1 MPPSDTVPVNAG
13 SASLDRDRL
22 TLVFGDRVVPQL
34 KGVAKAIYSSG
45 HFVAVTERG
54 AVLTLPNAATVER
67 AEKFRADVESLI
79 GAEVGS
85 EIRLLLVDETDPA
98 AVADA
103 TGDTGRPAASS
114 APASAPNPTPTPTT
128 PRDTTTPPTRS
139 EEPAAAVPEPTATP
153 DPVEPTGDD
162 DESSIIDVHDLEDA
176 DVAATGVEKLTQA
189 FPGAVL
195 VDGADGA
202 S

>member
-79 GAEVGS
+79 GTEVGS
-85 EIRLLLVDETDPA
+85 PVRLLLVDETDPA

-114 APASAPNPTPTPTT
+114 TPAPTPTP

-139 EEPAAAVPEPTATP
+139 EEPAAAVPEPTTAP

>member
-1 MPPSDTVPVNAG
+1 MVTSGCAKV
-13 SASLDRDRL
+13 RD
-22 TLVFGDRVVPQL
+22 V
-34 KGVAKAIYSSG
+34 S
-45 HFVAVTERG
+45 
-54 AVLTLPNAATVER
+54 
-67 AEKFRADVESLI
+67 
-79 GAEVGS
+79 
-85 EIRLLLVDETDPA
+85 
-98 AVADA
+98 
-103 TGDTGRPAASS
+103 SS
-114 APASAPNPTPTPTT
+114 AISPSSARTHARPRPRPTGTGTA
-128 PRDTTTPPTRS
+128 PPTRS
-139 EEPAAAVPEPTATP
+139 EEPAVAVPEPTTAP

>member
-1 MPPSDTVPVNAG
+1 MVVTAG
-13 SASLDRDRL
+13 SAPLDRDGL
-22 TLVFGDRVVPQL
+22 TVVFGDRVVPQL

-54 AVLTLPNAATVER
+54 VVFTLPNAATVER
-67 AEKFRADVESLI
+67 AEQYRPDVESLI

-85 EIRLLLVDETDPA
+85 PVQLLLVDGTDRS

-103 TGDTGRPAASS
+103 TGEPGGSAASS
-114 APASAPNPTPTPTT
+114 APASAPTPTPTQT
-128 PRDTTTPPTRS
+128 PTQTPPRGRTTPPTRA
-139 EEPAAAVPEPTATP
+139 EEPAVVVPESTTAP

>member
-1 MPPSDTVPVNAG
+1 MAVTAG
-13 SASLDRDRL
+13 SAPLDRDGL
-22 TLVFGDRVVPQL
+22 TVVFGDRVVPQL

-45 HFVAVTERG
+45 HFVAVTGRG
-54 AVLTLPNAATVER
+54 VVFTLPNAATVER
-67 AEKFRADVESLI
+67 AEKFRPDVESMI

-85 EIRLLLVDETDPA
+85 PVRLLLVDETDPA

-103 TGDTGRPAASS
+103 TGGPGRSAASS
-114 APASAPNPTPTPTT
+114 TSASAPTPTPTQTPTPPRGRTT
-128 PRDTTTPPTRS
+128 PRTRS
-139 EEPAAAVPEPTATP
+139 EEPAVAVPEPTTAP

>member
-1 MPPSDTVPVNAG
+1 MAVTAG
-13 SASLDRDRL
+13 SATLDRDGL
-22 TLVFGDRVVPQL
+22 TVVFGDRVVPQL
-34 KGVAKAIYSSG
+34 KGVAKAIYASG
-45 HFVAVTERG
+45 HFVAVTGRG
-54 AVLTLPNAATVER
+54 VVFTLPNAATVER
-67 AEKFRADVESLI
+67 AEKFRPDVESMI

-85 EIRLLLVDETDPA
+85 PVRLLLVDETDPA

-103 TGDTGRPAASS
+103 TGEPGRSAASS
-114 APASAPNPTPTPTT
+114 TPASTPTPPP
-128 PRDTTTPPTRS
+128 PRGRTAPPTRS
-139 EEPAAAVPEPTATP
+139 EEPAVAVPEPTTAP